1 MKFEEA
7 HKVLKGIPFISD
19 ANARELY
26 DFIIE
31 HKFANCLEL
40 GFAHGVASCYIAAAI
55 DELGGG
61 KLVSVD
67 LIGQDW
73 QIPSIEELLD
83 KLGLQKYVEIHR
95 EVTGYNWYLH
105 NEIARNTAANS
116 ICKPVYDFCI
126 IDGPKNWTIDSSAF
140 FLADKL
146 LKPNGWVIFDDYE
159 WTYGEADTRREAT
172 DGITHR
178 KLSEAERITPQ
189 VKEIFNLLVMQHPS
203 YANFKIHAEG
213 DWAWAQKK
221 QSDHKIVS
229 FTYSETYKDVFSRVF
244 NKLKR
249 TLKGK

>member
-1 MKFEEA
+1 MKFKEVN
-7 HKVLKGIPFISD
+7 KLLKGIPFISD
-19 ANARELY
+19 ANAKELY

-31 HKFANCLEL
+31 HKLTNCLEL

-73 QIPSIEELLD
+73 QTPTIEELLD
-83 KLGLQKYVEIHR
+83 KLGLRKYVEIHR
-95 EVTGYNWYLH
+95 EMTGYNWYLH
-105 NEIARNTAANS
+105 NEIAENTSANS
-116 ICKPVYDFCI
+116 ICAPVYDFCI

-146 LKPNGWVIFDDYE
+146 LKQNGWVIFDDYE
-159 WTYGEADTRREAT
+159 WTYGEADTRRDAT

-203 YANFKIHAEG
+203 YANFKIHKDG
-213 DWAWAQKK
+213 DWAWAQKI
-221 QSDHKIVS
+221 QSDNKTVS
-229 FTYSETYKDVFSRVF
+229 ITYGETYKDVFSRVF
-244 NKLKR
+244 HKMKRMMKNK
-249 TLKGK
+249 

>member
-1 MKFEEA
+1 MKFEEVN
-7 HKVLKGIPFISD
+7 KLLKGIPFISD

-31 HKFANCLEL
+31 HKLTNCLEL

-73 QIPSIEELLD
+73 QKPSIEELLD
-83 KLGLQKYVEIHR
+83 KLGLQKYVAIHR

-105 NEIARNTAANS
+105 NEIADNTSANS
-116 ICKPVYDFCI
+116 ICSPVYDFCI

-140 FLADKL
+140 FLVDKL
-146 LKPNGWVIFDDYE
+146 LKQHGWVIFDDYE
-159 WTYGEADTRREAT
+159 WTYGEADSRRDAT
-172 DGITHR
+172 DGISHR
-178 KLSEAERITPQ
+178 KLSEAERNTPQ

-203 YANFKIHAEG
+203 YANFKIHKDG
-213 DWAWAQKK
+213 DWAWAQKN
-221 QSDHKIVS
+221 QSDNKIVS
-229 FTYSETYKDVFSRVF
+229 FTYGETYKDVFSRVF
-244 NKLKR
+244 HKMKRILKNK
-249 TLKGK
+249 

>member
-7 HKVLKGIPFISD
+7 HKVLEGIPFISD

-31 HKFANCLEL
+31 HKLTNCLEL

-73 QIPSIEELLD
+73 QKPSIEELLG

-105 NEIARNTAANS
+105 NEIAKNTEANS
-116 ICKPVYDFCI
+116 ICTPVYDFCI

-146 LKPNGWVIFDDYE
+146 LKQNGWVIFDDYE

-203 YANFKIHAEG
+203 YRPF
-213 DWAWAQKK
+213 
-221 QSDHKIVS
+221 
-229 FTYSETYKDVFSRVF
+229 
-244 NKLKR
+244 
-249 TLKGK
+249 